1 MPSMSIRLR
10 LTLLYSAILAL
21 TLIIFSVAL
30 YVTVSRVTL
39 NVLADSLADE
49 AHRLVDSKYFELDHI
64 DYPARKFAA
73 PETYVQTISFSGQVI
88 DRTAN
93 LDGYTLPLSETGLR
107 KCRNGE
113 PKTEITS
120 TENGRLLIYN
130 QPVVREGHVVGV
142 VQLARSLVDYD
153 QSLNT
158 LKRLLMIVGSVVTV
172 AAFGV
177 GWVLAGAGLQP
188 IHRITQTA
196 QTIGSERDFNQR
208 VDYAGPADEVG
219 QLATTFNGML
229 TELEDAYRQVEQ
241 ALQTQRRFVA
251 DASHELRTP
260 LTTIRGN
267 LELLRREPPI
277 SAADRV
283 AVLSD
288 VVEECERLIRLV
300 NDLLVLA
307 RADAGRPLQR
317 EPVWVKPLIEDVCR
331 QTKILDPDKSIRCDD
346 LENVA
351 VAGNRDALKQVLL
364 TLVDNALKY
373 TPDGGTITIETAV
386 EGGRVAIRV
395 RDTGPGI
402 KPNVLPHIFER
413 FYQSDS
419 ARTGAGFGL
428 GLAIAKTLVEAQDGS
443 IQVESE
449 RGEGSTFTVKLAQAE
464 LERPT

>member
-1 MPSMSIRLR
+1 MPAMSIRLR

-21 TLIIFSVAL
+21 TLVVFSIAL

-49 AHRLVDSKYFELDHI
+49 ATRLVNSKYFELDHI

-73 PETYVQTISFSGQVI
+73 PETYVQTISFSGDVV
-88 DRTAN
+88 DRTSN
-93 LDGYTLPLSETGLR
+93 LGSYTLPLTETGLR
-107 KCRNGE
+107 RCRTGE

-130 QPVVREGHVVGV
+130 QPVKRQGRVVGV
-142 VQLARSLVDYD
+142 AQLARSLVDYD

-208 VDYAGPADEVG
+208 VHYEGPADEVG

-277 SAADRV
+277 SVEDRV

-307 RADAGRPLQR
+307 RADAGRPLRR
-317 EPVWVKPLIEDVCR
+317 EPVRVKPLVEDVCR
-331 QTKILDPDKSIRCDD
+331 QTKILDPGKSIRCDD
-346 LENVA
+346 LGNVA

-364 TLVDNALKY
+364 SLVDNALKY
-373 TPDGGTITIETAV
+373 TPAGGTITIETTV
-386 EGGRVAIRV
+386 EGGKVAIQV
-395 RDTGPGI
+395 QDDGPGV
-402 KPNVLPHIFER
+402 PPDVLPHIFER
-413 FYQSDS
+413 FYQTDT

-428 GLAIAKTLVEAQDGS
+428 GLAIAKTLVEAQDGTIS
-443 IQVESE
+443 VKSAV
-449 RGEGSTFTVKLAQAE
+449 GEGSTFTIRLTQAE
-464 LERPT
+464 LK